1 MERPAQRGLFT
12 EIGGFS
18 LQHLHRSQAIA
29 NDFTRFFQE
38 NIQELVFH
46 LGDDGR
52 HGQGRHNGELCIR
65 RNRCIQCDGCKHVD
79 L

>member
-46 LGDDGR
+46 LGDDSR